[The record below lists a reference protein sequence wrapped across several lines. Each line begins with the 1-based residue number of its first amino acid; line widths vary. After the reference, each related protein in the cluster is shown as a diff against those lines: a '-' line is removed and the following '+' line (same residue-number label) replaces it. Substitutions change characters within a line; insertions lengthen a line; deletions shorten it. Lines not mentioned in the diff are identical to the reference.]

1 MPLQCP
7 PTRLCSL
14 LFSLGTSSKRSSLQG
29 GITINNMKRFPWN
42 IKVQNDSDT
51 SRTTTT
57 TKQNRQCVWSG
68 MAVFGNTQKRKEE
81 NNAKTICQST
91 KKRPCGVSWSLKGTQ
106 KWLPD
111 NEEISTL
118 TRESESGE
126 SLGEIRRNVNWFQN
140 QPRVVLKRIICWNLS
155 QSPG

>member
-1 MPLQCP
+1 
-7 PTRLCSL
+7 
-14 LFSLGTSSKRSSLQG
+14 
-29 GITINNMKRFPWN
+29 
-42 IKVQNDSDT
+42 
-51 SRTTTT
+51 
-57 TKQNRQCVWSG
+57 

-81 NNAKTICQST
+81 NNAKTTCQST

-126 SLGEIRRNVNWFQN
+126 SLGEIRRNVN
-140 QPRVVLKRIICWNLS
+140 
-155 QSPG
+155 